1 VSFDAVAP
9 WYRTLET
16 IAFGDALQRCRVA
29 CLGEIRSPQH
39 TLIVGEGDGRFLCE
53 LLRRYPDV
61 QVDCVDASERM
72 LELARR
78 RIVSEQPDRTDQ
90 VHFLHR
96 DITAWTP
103 PEDCYDLIVTH
114 FFLDCFPKAELA
126 SVIKKLASA
135 AKPDATW
142 LLADFRVPAGGL
154 TRFRARAWLAV
165 MYWFF
170 RLAARI
176 KANELIEPTE
186 FLEAAGFVLSRQHLL
201 RGGIL
206 KSELWRRNPW
216 SAFSCLSSRGWRSAP
231 RDLTVAGAVT
241 QERFRAPRRSNVP
254 SPRAGCLCDL
264 RPPVRSLAVC
274 AARDDIRSYLVN

>member
-16 IAFGDALQRCRVA
+16 IAFGDALQSCRVA

-78 RIVSEQPDRTDQ
+78 RIESEQPDRTDR
-90 VHFLHR
+90 VRFLHR
-96 DITAWTP
+96 DITNWTP
-103 PEDCYDLIVTH
+103 PENRYDLIVTH
-114 FFLDCFPKAELA
+114 FLLDCFPEAELA

-142 LLADFRVPAGGL
+142 LLADFRVPARGL

-165 MYWFF
+165 MYRFF
-170 RLAARI
+170 RLTARI
-176 KANELIEPTE
+176 KANRLIDPTPLLQSE
-186 FLEAAGFVLSRQHLL
+186 GFVLDRQHLS
-201 RGGIL
+201 RSGML
-206 KSELWRRNPW
+206 KSELWRRN
-216 SAFSCLSSRGWRSAP
+216 S
-231 RDLTVAGAVT
+231 
-241 QERFRAPRRSNVP
+241 
-254 SPRAGCLCDL
+254 
-264 RPPVRSLAVC
+264 
-274 AARDDIRSYLVN
+274 